1 MKLGVI
7 TILPLRRTGDD
18 VAHGWIGYAPQALQ
32 LLAHDGRLE
41 AQLRGIVDVLPVATS
56 ARGRVPAKMRA
67 ARCDPIGRRFDHF
80 DQARARKMGAFFFDG
95 HADDFA
101 RQAARYKDRFAIDTA
116 QRRATISHSVQAQRQ
131 IERRVGAWHTL
142 NYTATHPKG
151 RIGRLVKVEALCYSN
166 CMKKKKKQQGLL
178 AGRLLIVILLVAMAL
193 YGFFIGPIRYAVTN
207 DFLIGGLI
215 SMLVV
220 FAILGGFY
228 LFTLWLAGS
237 HVLPVNSHDRSEAAA
252 ARRVLFRFALGGHVA
267 MAVVREGAVEPGP
280 NGESREQAGGM
291 GVIDVDSTSAVALHT
306 PIGFSRVEGT
316 GLVFTHETEQLMHL
330 IDLRIQF
337 RTQEFEFLT
346 RDGIPIK
353 VRLSVRFQ
361 IDRTEFNKN
370 LHAHDPKAPYPRPV
384 KWSRHRVERA
394 LSVLQVADAEG
405 NLTRWS
411 EQRVIGTAQG
421 MLRAIIAEYTLD
433 GLLAPQDP
441 GRSPRQAIRELLSHR
456 LTPVMAQR
464 GIKIITVAVGVIF
477 PADFDPEKTFDQ
489 QNPVLDK
496 ITEQR
501 LKAWRAE
508 YESRMFRISGEAQA
522 EAERQREKA
531 RAQAKLESL
540 LRLAQA
546 VEQDL
551 PPTGDQDQITQHF
564 WSVVEK
570 ITKDPKTHAL
580 LDDELL
586 RYMMLQL
593 GRPLDFPMLP
603 GQTDSNEP
611 PPTT

>member
-1 MKLGVI
+1 M
-7 TILPLRRTGDD
+7 T
-18 VAHGWIGYAPQALQ
+18 
-32 LLAHDGRLE
+32 
-41 AQLRGIVDVLPVATS
+41 
-56 ARGRVPAKMRA
+56 
-67 ARCDPIGRRFDHF
+67 
-80 DQARARKMGAFFFDG
+80 
-95 HADDFA
+95 
-101 RQAARYKDRFAIDTA
+101 
-116 QRRATISHSVQAQRQ
+116 
-131 IERRVGAWHTL
+131 
-142 NYTATHPKG
+142 
-151 RIGRLVKVEALCYSN
+151 
-166 CMKKKKKQQGLL
+166 KKKKQRQGLL
-178 AGRLLIVILLVAMAL
+178 AGRLLIVILLVVMAL

-220 FAILGGFY
+220 FAILGVFFM
-228 LFTLWLAGS
+228 LTLWLTGS
-237 HVLPVNSHDRSEAAA
+237 HVLPVNSRDPSERAA
-252 ARRVLFRFALGGHVA
+252 ARGVLFRFAMGIPVA

-280 NGESREQAGGM
+280 DGESREHVGGK

-306 PIGFSRVEGT
+306 TIGFSRVEGT

-411 EQRVIGTAQG
+411 EQRVVGTAQG

-441 GRSPRQAIRELLSHR
+441 GKSPRQAIRELLSHR

-489 QNPVLDK
+489 QNPALDK

-501 LKAWRAE
+501 IKAWKAE

-564 WSVVEK
+564 WSVVK
-570 ITKDPKTHAL
+570 KMTDDPKTHAL

-586 RYMMLQL
+586 RYMMLQF

>member
-1 MKLGVI
+1 
-7 TILPLRRTGDD
+7 
-18 VAHGWIGYAPQALQ
+18 
-32 LLAHDGRLE
+32 
-41 AQLRGIVDVLPVATS
+41 
-56 ARGRVPAKMRA
+56 
-67 ARCDPIGRRFDHF
+67 
-80 DQARARKMGAFFFDG
+80 
-95 HADDFA
+95 
-101 RQAARYKDRFAIDTA
+101 
-116 QRRATISHSVQAQRQ
+116 
-131 IERRVGAWHTL
+131 
-142 NYTATHPKG
+142 
-151 RIGRLVKVEALCYSN
+151 
-166 CMKKKKKQQGLL
+166 MKKKKQRQSLL
-178 AGRLLIVILLVAMAL
+178 AGRLLIVILLVVMAL

-207 DFLIGGLI
+207 DFLIGGLV

-220 FAILGGFY
+220 FAILGAFFM
-228 LFTLWLAGS
+228 LTLWLAGS
-237 HVLPVNSHDRSEAAA
+237 HVLPVNSRDRSEAAA
-252 ARRVLFRFALGGHVA
+252 ARGVLFRFALGSHVA

-280 NGESREQAGGM
+280 NGESREQVGGM
-291 GVIDVDSTSAVALHT
+291 GVIDVDSTSAVTLHT
-306 PIGFSRVEGT
+306 AIGFSRVEGT

-353 VRLSVRFQ
+353 VRLSLRFQ

-370 LHAHDPKAPYPRPV
+370 LHAHDPKAPYPRPL

-405 NLTRWS
+405 NLSRWN
-411 EQRVIGTAQG
+411 ERVLPTAQG
-421 MLRAIIAEYTLD
+421 MLRAIIADYTLD

-441 GRSPRQAIRELLSHR
+441 TRNPRQAIREVLSHR
-456 LTPVMAQR
+456 LTPVMVGR

-501 LKAWRAE
+501 IKAWKAE

-522 EAERQREKA
+522 EVERQREKA

-551 PPTGDQDQITQHF
+551 PPSSDQDKITQHF
-564 WSVVEK
+564 WSVVK
-570 ITKDPKTHAL
+570 KMTDDPKTHAL
-580 LDDELL
+580 LDEELL
-586 RYMMLQL
+586 RYMMLQF

-611 PPTT
+611 PPTS